1 MKASVVVALVAAGA
15 IAGGGFATYQL
26 AQPSGEVG
34 VQFVNPASQ
43 VQPTTD
49 PTATPAVTAT
59 SAPVVSSSTTRKAA
73 VRTKEGT
80 VSSDIQPSESS
91 TTPPAPDDPIRNTA
105 PPPVIGNANGG
116 EPFDAQG
123 TGN

>member
-1 MKASVVVALVAAGA
+1 MKAPYVVALVAAGA

-49 PTATPAVTAT
+49 PTATPATTAT
-59 SAPVVSSSTTRKAA
+59 SAPVVSSSTTRKAT

-80 VSSDIQPSESS
+80 VSTTSESGPGRVV
-91 TTPPAPDDPIRNTA
+91 TDPPASDDPIRSVA
-105 PPPVIGNANGG
+105 PPPVPGNKPV
-116 EPFDAQG
+116 E
-123 TGN
+123 TKTS